1 MYKIRRTAQFENI
14 ILLNTVIFPCDPLE
28 IDKKSRGWLVYHQ
41 NTPAA
46 FCTMRMLEDSI
57 AFMDRGGILDEH
69 RGRGLH
75 KRLIRVREKYARA
88 QGFQTVITYVM
99 ADNYASLFTLVRHGY
114 KMYEPDYAYAGVKGV
129 IYLQKD
135 ISCQ

>member
-1 MYKIRRTAQFENI
+1 MYKVRKTTRFENI
-14 ILLNTVIFPCDPLE
+14 VLLNTEIFPCDPLE
-28 IDKKSRGWLVYHQ
+28 IDQKSRGWLVYHQ
-41 NTPAA
+41 NNPIG
-46 FCTMRMLEDSI
+46 FCTMRMLEDKI

-69 RGRGLH
+69 RGKGIH
-75 KRLIRVREKYARA
+75 KRLIKVRERYARA
-88 QGFQTVITYVM
+88 HGSEVIITYVM
-99 ADNYASLFTLVRHGY
+99 EDNYASLFTLVRHGY